1 MASSSRCPLAAFP
14 APLPLLV
21 TDEQGRFCV
30 VVDTARALAR
40 IAKPVVVVAI
50 VGRYRTGKSFLMNR
64 LAGTRAGSCTPVQAF
79 PLGSTVEAH
88 TKGIW
93 VWLRPH
99 PRDQEKCLLLLDTEG
114 QGDIHSSGSEHDTWL
129 FVLAMLLSSTLL
141 FNTKGT
147 LDKEGMEQ
155 LHFILN
161 LADHVRTKE
170 HQKDDRIGSDFHRH
184 FPSLVMCMR
193 DFTLHLEVGGRPCT
207 ADDYMEHCL
216 QMRKKGLAKACREFN
231 EQREMLCGYFKER
244 KCFVFPVPAEAQHL
258 EHLEELPD
266 DRLNPKFL
274 SVADNLIKYILDSA
288 KVKHVCGTVISTHT
302 FIELVEQYA
311 SAQRAHALPC
321 MESAL
326 VQVVTLA
333 NRQAKEAAL
342 ALYREAMGPVAERLS
357 LPTLELNA
365 RHQEGVEAAV
375 ALFHGRSVLDKDHA
389 HEKELMKEITEV
401 YKGLIMKNA
410 EASQCKCKERLLQ
423 LYQPIKVKVQ
433 QREFYRPGGFQ
444 EYQAL
449 MENLQENY
457 NSTPGLGMAQE
468 NVLKVFMDQTKDTGS
483 NILMMDK
490 GISQMERNTREN
502 DERKKRLEQ
511 GKRALQ
517 EQNNQ
522 KQVQME
528 SLKNQ
533 LETNKTEFD
542 KKVKRMKE
550 QTLSIPED
558 MDIEDDSMDMYD
570 MLENVLGFGLKVAF
584 TVLLFI

>member
-288 KVKHVCGTVISTHT
+288 KVKHVCGTVISTHSK
-302 FIELVEQYA
+302 VACYA

-389 HEKELMKEITEV
+389 HEKELM
-401 YKGLIMKNA
+401 
-410 EASQCKCKERLLQ
+410 

-457 NSTPGLGMAQE
+457 NSTPGLGMAV
-468 NVLKVFMDQTKDTGS
+468 NPF
-483 NILMMDK
+483 
-490 GISQMERNTREN
+490 
-502 DERKKRLEQ
+502 
-511 GKRALQ
+511 
-517 EQNNQ
+517 
-522 KQVQME
+522 
-528 SLKNQ
+528 
-533 LETNKTEFD
+533 
-542 KKVKRMKE
+542 
-550 QTLSIPED
+550 
-558 MDIEDDSMDMYD
+558 
-570 MLENVLGFGLKVAF
+570 
-584 TVLLFI
+584 